1 MPKITLLRD
10 VRRPKREHE
19 HHTPIQFNDRSKFWS
34 TYYNSA
40 LWRTTRL
47 EYKSKHPICERCLHE
62 GRVTPMTDVHHM
74 CRFGQGRTASE
85 RWQLLTDMDNL
96 VSLCSKCHHEYILIK
111 IEITYGHYMSTMS
124 IRKVYTMVKLKV

>member
-47 EYKSKHPICERCLHE
+47 EYKNKHPICERCLHE

-96 VSLCSKCHHEYILIK
+96 VSLCSKCHHEVHTNKDRDYLWTLHEYYEYK
-111 IEITYGHYMSTMS
+111 KS
-124 IRKVYTMVKLKV
+124 IHDSKNI

>member
-96 VSLCSKCHHEYILIK
+96 VSLCSKCHHEVHTNKDRDYLWTLHEYYEYK
-111 IEITYGHYMSTMS
+111 KS
-124 IRKVYTMVKLKV
+124 IYDSKNL

>member
-47 EYKSKHPICERCLHE
+47 EYKTKHPICERCLHE

-74 CRFGQGRTASE
+74 CKFGQGRTASE

-96 VSLCSKCHHEYILIK
+96 VSLCSKCHHEVHTNKDRDYLLTLHEYYEYK
-111 IEITYGHYMSTMS
+111 KS
-124 IRKVYTMVKLKV
+124 IHNC

>member
-47 EYKSKHPICERCLHE
+47 EYKTKHPICERCLHG

-74 CRFGQGRTASE
+74 CKFGQGRTASE

-96 VSLCSKCHHEYILIK
+96 VSLCSKCHHEVHTNKDRDYLWTLHEYYEYK
-111 IEITYGHYMSTMS
+111 KS
-124 IRKVYTMVKLKV
+124 IHDGKHI

>member
-74 CRFGQGRTASE
+74 CKFGQGRTASE

-96 VSLCSKCHHEYILIK
+96 VSLCSKCHHEVHTNKDRDYLWTLHEYYEYK
-111 IEITYGHYMSTMS
+111 KS
-124 IRKVYTMVKLKV
+124 IYDSKNV

>member
-47 EYKSKHPICERCLHE
+47 EYKTKHPICERCLHE

-96 VSLCSKCHHEYILIK
+96 VSLCEKCHHEVHADKDRDYLWTLHDYYEYK
-111 IEITYGHYMSTMS
+111 KS
-124 IRKVYTMVKLKV
+124 IHDGKNV